1 MFSEDLPLWEEMYVK
16 KIIPHLPFTENLL
29 LAHNEIILRKV
40 ALWQK
45 QGPKLQPAGYQ
56 CNWKLVFG
64 NQNCITG
71 QQLALT

>member
-1 MFSEDLPLWEEMYVK
+1 MFSEDFPLWEEMYVK

-45 QGPKLQPAGYQ
+45 QGPK
-56 CNWKLVFG
+56 
-64 NQNCITG
+64 
-71 QQLALT
+71 